1 MPHASP
7 DPDARSL
14 RALWLAVTAGAAL
27 VLVVVGAL
35 VLGQPARG
43 TGWPFYLNALL
54 NIGAIAGA
62 FAVQRRLDERLPGA
76 ASRTEAATLVRDH
89 AMFSLGLMDA
99 SVLAAAA
106 IAYLTGDAMNLAFA
120 APFFAFAWLFW
131 PSDAR
136 YAGWMA
142 RAGVRD

>member
-1 MPHASP
+1 MPPAAS
-7 DPDARSL
+7 DPNARAL
-14 RALWLAVTAGAAL
+14 RSLWLAITVSAAL
-27 VLVVVGAL
+27 VLVFMGAL
-35 VLGQPARG
+35 VLGQPARSP
-43 TGWPFYLNALL
+43 GWPFYLNALL

-76 ASRTEAATLVRDH
+76 GSRARAGALVRAH
-89 AMFSLGLMDA
+89 ALLSLGLMEA
-99 SVLAAAA
+99 SVLAAAV

-142 RAGVRD
+142 RAGARD